1 MVKSVISLLKI
12 FQNKLVV
19 IMSIGVV
26 VLKNFN
32 SFLTLFQVHGS
43 INEMLF
49 LFKFLFLKAISKA
62 TNDLV
67 KDVF

>member
-1 MVKSVISLLKI
+1 MI
-12 FQNKLVV
+12 
-19 IMSIGVV
+19 IGVV
-26 VLKNFN
+26 VLKDFN

-43 INEMLF
+43 INKMLF

-67 KDVF
+67 TDVF